1 MFGAYRV
8 KGQKRPIPKG
18 GNGTP
23 REQRIMLDWRHG
35 KIGPLAPYVLCS
47 QPALCRSPVKDVP
60 CHKSCAEAWIVADAQ
75 DDADL
80 AQLVRTYTP
89 GAPVIWESGAGP

>member
-1 MFGAYRV
+1 M
-8 KGQKRPIPKG
+8 
-18 GNGTP
+18 
-23 REQRIMLDWRHG
+23 
-35 KIGPLAPYVLCS
+35 
-47 QPALCRSPVKDVP
+47 
-60 CHKSCAEAWIVADAQ
+60 VADAQ